1 MSLANLLGQAQPG
14 VHHGQVHGPGGKEA
28 AASASMKA
36 PARIAWG
43 SIAGLRSTNGP
54 MGLRLRKLLF
64 RLAPQAYRAP
74 KSVSRVMRVRG
85 AAGFT
90 GSSLLTGGYDCL
102 LEIVPIS
109 YKFSN
114 HECSV
119 NRWVLFSKFPVDG
132 YNYVFFFF
140 NHNEF
145 AFNKL

>member
-1 MSLANLLGQAQPG
+1 
-14 VHHGQVHGPGGKEA
+14 
-28 AASASMKA
+28 MKA

-54 MGLRLRKLLF
+54 MGLKLRKLLF

-74 KSVSRVMRVRG
+74 KSVSRVMRGRG

-90 GSSLLTGGYDCL
+90 GSSLLTGGYDCSI
-102 LEIVPIS
+102 EIVPIS

-119 NRWVLFSKFPVDG
+119 NRWVLFSKFLLMG
-132 YNYVFFFF
+132 IIMFFSFSIIMNLLLINY
-140 NHNEF
+140 E
-145 AFNKL
+145 A